1 MTLFVQ
7 LLIKVVFCHFQFI
20 ALRVCLLL
28 YSILLLLLLCKATHF
43 RFQVV
48 FDTAN
53 TQTYLHHFEERLERF
68 GLQRGHNHLPSGIA
82 WGGTGEAVCGC
93 TKPH

>member
-20 ALRVCLLL
+20 ALHVVCT
-28 YSILLLLLLCKATHF
+28 ATHF

-48 FDTAN
+48 FDTAT

-68 GLQRGHNHLPSGIA
+68 GLQRGHNHLSSGIA
-82 WGGTGEAVCGC
+82 LGGTG
-93 TKPH
+93 